1 MKKIFLNNQILIFIS
16 LLLSFTY
23 SVDIYYNHTSL
34 EDNLYFVFSTFR
46 HGARR
51 TYYSHDYFGN
61 KVDSPTSLTPYGAIQ
76 HLEIGKSYRERYSN
90 FLNMSFDPNQIYARS
105 SAIERT
111 IVSTQKQL
119 EGLFG
124 KNISQEYLHII
135 PDGHNFWSL
144 FQFNDTEKEELNK
157 YFQYCST
164 KRKLQNY
171 GAIFPILRDCFGA
184 RKTPNTAI
192 FCDSVFTSYFE
203 YVYGNDTENKIG
215 KCGRESADK
224 MYNFCVNHYN
234 TFRGWDENAAYMF
247 YIMYQNIIKN
257 MLNAVEG
264 KSKIKMFMVG
274 GHDITMEPFMNFLD
288 GLRIIRRTHYP
299 FYGCNI
305 VFELREYSDEFFLEV
320 YYNDILK
327 YNQTLETFKN
337 TLDRSKYSNL
347 YNKCGIPPWKLEI
360 KTTNII
366 EIESTKELNEEIS
379 ITSKVENI
387 QSEEINP
394 KTQII
399 KETTQKEEIST
410 TQKIDI
416 ESLTQK
422 NEPENNLKT
431 DKFSSTQMIE
441 VEETIKKEVIKEET
455 ETMKIQSTII
465 HKKETQNLEIE
476 NSVLVEESKEIHN
489 NTNILNNNKTG
500 IIQEQKAINFNS
512 TFQLVK
518 TKLKKI
524 FKQKRDKN
532 LYIILISIVVSIIA
546 IIFIICLYR
555 CLLKRRKKFIRL
567 AEEKNKT
574 DDNVN
579 NNFGVLSVENS
590 KR

>member
-192 FCDSVFTSYFE
+192 FCDAVFTSYFE
-203 YVYGNDTENKIG
+203 YAYGNDTENKIG
-215 KCGRESADK
+215 KCGRENADK

-410 TQKIDI
+410 TQKIDK

-422 NEPENNLKT
+422 NEPE
-431 DKFSSTQMIE
+431 
-441 VEETIKKEVIKEET
+441 
-455 ETMKIQSTII
+455 
-465 HKKETQNLEIE
+465 QNLEIE